1 VADQPRRRLRRGV
14 AIALAVV
21 VVVAVAVGAAVF
33 VRSRRV
39 ERSVPGLC
47 TQLSAAQNLDQA
59 FTTLDPATLEP
70 QVKALGKAKAVAP
83 DDIKASIAT
92 LADFVE
98 NVTHTVDTAEG
109 DRRQALADALEARQG
124 DIDEVTAAGTAVQQ
138 WAQVNCGLSLAGTAS
153 PITST
158 TTGRAGTTP

>member
-92 LADFVE
+92 LDFVE
-98 NVTHTVDTAEG
+98 NVTHTVDTADG

>member
-1 VADQPRRRLRRGV
+1 VAAQPRRRLRRGV

-21 VVVAVAVGAAVF
+21 VVVAVAVGAAVV

-92 LADFVE
+92 LDFVE
-98 NVTHTVDTAEG
+98 NVTHTVDTADG